1 MNSYA
6 VCVDCGY
13 PVRAPR
19 PFIRGPAGSPRP
31 GLAALGK
38 GHKIGQVLPLDWRR
52 AAGWAA
58 LAAPL
63 LMWSEFLVMGMTRHG
78 YNLVTRPFSDLA
90 TRGTQNAGLFDL
102 GFFLLPGVLT
112 VILGIGL
119 YRVST
124 GQLWRVGAL
133 MVTASGAF
141 LVAAGAFPQ
150 DPNSFVEGLLHGTM
164 AQTCFALASLAPLLL
179 FVGSDGATPF
189 IPPRRVWLGAAI
201 AAFGI
206 EALAIAMRPVL
217 AYPDGFFQRPFTL
230 VLTIWFVSTGAWL
243 LRGRKLEGLS
253 VPD

>member
-1 MNSYA
+1 MLS
-6 VCVDCGY
+6 
-13 PVRAPR
+13 
-19 PFIRGPAGSPRP
+19 
-31 GLAALGK
+31 
-38 GHKIGQVLPLDWRR
+38 LDWRR

-78 YNLVTRPFSDLA
+78 YNLLTRPFSDLA
-90 TRGTQNAGLFDL
+90 TRGTPNAGLFDL

-119 YRVST
+119 YRANA

-133 MVTASGAF
+133 MVTASGVF
-141 LVAAGAFPQ
+141 LVGAGVFPQ
-150 DPNSFVEGLLHGTM
+150 DPNSFVEGVLHGTM

-179 FVGSDGATPF
+179 FFGSGGTTRFASQ
-189 IPPRRVWLGAAI
+189 RWVWLGAAI

-206 EALAIAMRPVL
+206 EVLAVAMRPVL

-230 VLTIWFVSTGAWL
+230 ILTIWFVTTGAWL
-243 LRGRKLEGLS
+243 LRGRNLVGLS